1 MSYTYTELKT
11 AIKDYTDNQEATF
24 VSHLDRY
31 ILAAEERIFKNV
43 DLEFFRKNATGV
55 TAANNE
61 FLAVPADYLSSFSL
75 SVTNNNSKEF
85 LQQRDVNF
93 IQEYNPNPATTG
105 VPRYYAVYDLNNFI
119 LAPTP
124 NAIFNAEIHYYHR
137 PESLTANKITITV
150 NNVAGAF
157 QANEKITGG
166 TSAETTTINTLT
178 TATEFVIIVPTGD
191 FVVGELITGGTSGAV
206 GTIVTI
212 GEDTTKTWL
221 STNAPNTMLYGS
233 LVEAYTF
240 MKGEAD
246 LITLYQNRFVESL
259 SRLKN
264 YGEAMENTDTYRDG
278 LVRVNRT

>member
-24 VSHLDRY
+24 VSNLNRY

-43 DLEFFRKNATGV
+43 DLEFFRKNVTGV

-75 SVTNNNSKEF
+75 SVTNNNIKEF

-93 IQEYNPNPATTG
+93 IQEFNPNPATTG
-105 VPRYYAVYDLNNFI
+105 VPRYYAVYDVNNFI

-124 NAIFNAEIHYYHR
+124 NAAFDAELHYYHR

-191 FVVGELITGGTSGAV
+191 FVVGELVTGGTSGAV

-278 LVRVNRT
+278 LVRANRT

>member
-1 MSYTYTELKT
+1 MSYTYTELKKS
-11 AIKDYTDNQEATF
+11 IKDYTDNQEATF

-31 ILAAEERIFKNV
+31 ILSTEERIFKSV
-43 DLEFFRKNATGV
+43 DLEYFRKNVTGS
-55 TAANNE
+55 TTANNE
-61 FLAVPADYLSSFSL
+61 FLAMPADYLSSFSL
-75 SVTNNNSKEF
+75 SVTNNSAKEF
-85 LQQRDVNF
+85 LLQRDVNF

-105 VPRYYAVYDLNNFI
+105 VPKYYAAYDVTNFI

-124 NAIFNAEIHYYHR
+124 NAIFTAELHYYYR
-137 PESLTANKITITV
+137 PESLTTSKITITV
-150 NNVAGAF
+150 NNVAGVF

-166 TSAETTTINTLT
+166 TSAEVTTINTIT
-178 TATEFVIIVPTGD
+178 SATEFVIIVPTGD

-212 GEDTTKTWL
+212 GEDITKTWL
-221 STNAPNTMLYGS
+221 STNAPNTMLYGC

-246 LITLYQNRFVESL
+246 LVTLYQNRFVESL

-264 YGEAMENTDTYRDG
+264 YGEAMENTDAYRDG
-278 LVRVNRT
+278 LVRASKT

>member
-11 AIKDYTDNQEATF
+11 SIKDYTDNQEATF

-31 ILAAEERIFKNV
+31 ILSAEERIFKNV
-43 DLEFFRKNATGV
+43 DLEYFRKNVTGS
-55 TAANNE
+55 TTSGNE
-61 FLAVPADYLSSFSL
+61 FLAVPLDYLSSFSL
-75 SVTNNNSKEF
+75 SVTNNSAKEF

-105 VPRYYAVYDLNNFI
+105 VPRYYALYDVSNFI

-124 NAIFNAEIHYYHR
+124 NANFDVELHYYYR
-137 PESLTANKITITV
+137 PESLTNSKIEITV
-150 NNVAGAF
+150 NNVTGAF

-166 TSAETTTINTLT
+166 TSAEVSTITTLT
-178 TATEFVIIVPTGD
+178 TATQFTIIVPTGD
-191 FVVGELITGGTSGAV
+191 FVVGETITGGTSGATGV
-206 GTIVTI
+206 IATI

-221 STNAPNTMLYGS
+221 STNAPNTMLYGC

-278 LVRVNRT
+278 LVRANRT